1 MWASGDSKGNDAQ
14 EARGGARG
22 REIAMS
28 VFRYK
33 GSKVW
38 TMDFLFHGQRIRE
51 STGTRS
57 KTLALK
63 IEDKR
68 RRALEEG
75 AAGIRKRRQPLLL
88 SVAADE
94 WLELKKATLAPRSV
108 RIEQANLAHLLP
120 ELGRKLICDIDAP
133 DVARYQQKRLDE
145 EASPKTVNLEIGTL
159 RAILK
164 RSGQWARLQPEVSM
178 LPTRD
183 DVGRAITT
191 EEETALLQACSQSRS
206 RSLVPFVTLAI
217 ETGARYGTIRTLEW
231 GNVDFE
237 NRCLKWGKDKTAAGT
252 GRIVPL
258 SQRAV
263 AALSFWAT
271 HFPDRKPEQYVF
283 PSERYGAGGDEFSP
297 KAYHV
302 DPSKPIGSI
311 KEAWEAARLRAAR
324 ILKGETEETGANTET
339 EPKEAIAPLACR
351 FHDLRHTAVSRM
363 LNNGVPIAKVAK
375 IVGWS
380 KSTMVL
386 MAARYGHFSLNDLR
400 DAVESISGS
409 KIEAG
414 SPVFSPVSEGSAEAK
429 RPN

>member
-1 MWASGDSKGNDAQ
+1 
-14 EARGGARG
+14 
-22 REIAMS
+22 MS

-38 TMDFLFHGQRIRE
+38 TMDFLFHAQRIRE

-75 AAGIRKRRQPLLL
+75 AAGIRKQRQPLLL
-88 SVAADE
+88 AVAADE
-94 WLELKKATLAPRSV
+94 WLDMKKATLAPRSV
-108 RIEQANLAHLLP
+108 KIEQANLAHLLP
-120 ELGRKLICDIDAP
+120 ELGRKLICDLEAA
-133 DVARYQQKRLDE
+133 DVARYQQARLDE
-145 EASPKTVNLEIGTL
+145 DASPKTVNLEVGTL

-164 RSGQWARLQPEVSM
+164 RGGQWARLQPEVKM

-183 DVGRAITT
+183 DVGRAITP

-217 ETGARYGTIRTLEW
+217 ETGARYGVIRTLQW
-231 GNVDFE
+231 GSVDLE
-237 NRCLKWGKDKTAAGT
+237 NRCLKFGKDKTAAGT
-252 GRIVPL
+252 GRIIPL

-263 AALSFWAT
+263 AALSFWMT
-271 HFPDRKPEQYVF
+271 HFPERKPEHYVF
-283 PSERYGAGGDEFSP
+283 PSERYGAGGDAFSP

-302 DPSKPIGSI
+302 DPSKPIGDI

-324 ILKGETEETGANTET
+324 ILKSKAEETASE
-339 EPKEAIAPLACR
+339 EKIAPLACR

-363 LNNGVPIAKVAK
+363 LNAGIPIAKVAK

-380 KSTMVL
+380 PATMVR
-386 MAARYGHFSLNDLR
+386 MAARYGHFSLNELR
-400 DAVESISGS
+400 DAVESISGAG
-409 KIEAG
+409 IEAG
-414 SPVFSPVSEGSAEAK
+414 SLVFSPVSVGAAEGR

>member
-1 MWASGDSKGNDAQ
+1 
-14 EARGGARG
+14 
-22 REIAMS
+22 MS

-68 RRALEEG
+68 RRELEEG
-75 AAGIRKRRQPLLL
+75 AAGIRKQEQPRLL
-88 SVAADE
+88 SVASEE
-94 WLELKKATLAPRSV
+94 WLDMKKATLAPRSV
-108 RIEQANLAHLLP
+108 AIEKANLAHLLP
-120 ELGRKLICDIDAP
+120 ELGRKLVCDIDAR
-133 DVARYQQKRLDE
+133 DIARYQQKRIDA

-164 RSGQWARLQPEVSM
+164 RFGHWARLQPNVNM
-178 LPTRD
+178 LATRD
-183 DVGRAITT
+183 DIGRAITP
-191 EEETALLQACSQSRS
+191 EEESALLQACGKSRS

-217 ETGARYGTIRTLEW
+217 ETGARYGVIRTLQW
-231 GNVDFE
+231 GCVDFE

-252 GRIVPL
+252 GRVIPL
-258 SQRAV
+258 SQRAM

-271 HFPDRKPEQYVF
+271 HYPERKPEHYVF
-283 PSERYGAGGDEFSP
+283 PAERYGAAGDRFCA
-297 KAYHV
+297 KAYDV

-311 KEAWEAARLRAAR
+311 KEAWEAAKLRAGK
-324 ILKGETEETGANTET
+324 ILKGETEEAD
-339 EPKEAIAPLACR
+339 PKEKFAPLVCR

-363 LNNGVPIAKVAK
+363 LNAGIPIAKVAK
-375 IVGWS
+375 IAGWS
-380 KSTMVL
+380 PATMVR

-400 DAVESISGS
+400 GAVESISGNG
-409 KIEAG
+409 IEAE
-414 SPVFSPVSEGSAEAK
+414 SPVFSPVSEDAAK
-429 RPN
+429 ITRAN

>member
-1 MWASGDSKGNDAQ
+1 
-14 EARGGARG
+14 
-22 REIAMS
+22 MS

-38 TMDFLFHGQRIRE
+38 TMDFLFHAQRIRE

-57 KTLALK
+57 KTLALR

-75 AAGIRKRRQPLLL
+75 AAGIRKQRQPLLL

-94 WLELKKATLAPRSV
+94 WLDMKKATLAPRSV
-108 RIEQANLAHLLP
+108 KIEQANLAHLLP
-120 ELGRKLICDIDAP
+120 ELGRKLICDIEAREI
-133 DVARYQQKRLDE
+133 ARYQQTRLDE

-183 DVGRAITT
+183 DVGRAITP
-191 EEETALLQACSQSRS
+191 EEETALLQACAQSRS

-231 GNVDFE
+231 GNIDFE
-237 NRCLKWGKDKTAAGT
+237 NRCLKWGKDKTEAGT

-271 HFPDRKPEQYVF
+271 HFPERKPEHYVF

-324 ILKGETEETGANTET
+324 ILKGETEETDS
-339 EPKEAIAPLACR
+339 KEKIAPLACR

-363 LNNGVPIAKVAK
+363 LNAGTPIAKVAK

-380 KSTMVL
+380 ASTMVL
-386 MAARYGHFSLNDLR
+386 MAKRYGHFSLNDLR
-400 DAVESISGS
+400 GAVESISGT

-414 SPVFSPVSEGSAEAK
+414 SPVFSPVSDGSAEAK

>member
-1 MWASGDSKGNDAQ
+1 
-14 EARGGARG
+14 
-22 REIAMS
+22 MS
-28 VFRYK
+28 IFRYK

-94 WLELKKATLAPRSV
+94 WLELKKTTLAPRSV
-108 RIEQANLAHLLP
+108 KIEQANLAHLLP
-120 ELGRKLICDIDAP
+120 ELGRKLICDLDAP
-133 DVARYQQKRLDE
+133 DIARYQQKRLDE
-145 EASPKTVNLEIGTL
+145 EASPKTINLEIGTV

-164 RSGQWARLQPEVSM
+164 RSGQWARLQPEVKM
-178 LPTRD
+178 LTTRD
-183 DVGRAITT
+183 DVGRAISA

-217 ETGARYGTIRTLEW
+217 ESGARYGVIRTLQW
-231 GNVDFE
+231 GSIDFE
-237 NRCLKWGKDKTAAGT
+237 NRCLRWGKDKTASGT

-258 SQRAV
+258 SQRAL

-271 HFPDRKPEQYVF
+271 HFPNRKPEHYVF
-283 PSERYGAGGDEFSP
+283 PAERYGAGGDKFSP

-302 DPSKPIGSI
+302 DPSKPIGDI

-324 ILKGETEETGANTET
+324 ILKGEAEEADPNTEAS
-339 EPKEAIAPLACR
+339 PVAPLACR

-363 LNNGVPIAKVAK
+363 LNAGIPIAKVAK

-380 KSTMVL
+380 PATMVR
-386 MAARYGHFSLNDLR
+386 MAARYGHFSLNELR
-400 DAVESISGS
+400 DAVESING
-409 KIEAG
+409 AG
-414 SPVFSPVSEGSAEAK
+414 IDAKSLVFSPVSDGSAEGK

>member
-1 MWASGDSKGNDAQ
+1 
-14 EARGGARG
+14 
-22 REIAMS
+22 MS

-68 RRALEEG
+68 RRELEEG
-75 AAGIRKRRQPLLL
+75 SAGIKKAQAPRLV
-88 SVAADE
+88 SIAADE
-94 WLELKKATLAPRSV
+94 WLAMKKSTLAPRSV
-108 RIEQANLAHLLP
+108 VIEKANLAHLLP
-120 ELGRKLICDIDAP
+120 ELGRKLICDIDAR
-133 DVARYQQKRLDE
+133 DIARYQQKRLDE
-145 EASPKTVNLEIGTL
+145 SASSRTVNLEVGTL

-164 RSGQWARLQPEVSM
+164 RSGQWARLQPEVKM
-178 LPTRD
+178 LSTRD
-183 DVGRAITT
+183 DVGQAITAK
-191 EEETALLQACSQSRS
+191 EEMALLQACSQSRS

-217 ETGARYGTIRTLEW
+217 ETGARYGVIRTLQW
-231 GNVDFE
+231 GSVDFE

-258 SQRAV
+258 SQRAI
-263 AALSFWAT
+263 AALSFWAN
-271 HFPDRKPEQYVF
+271 HFPERKPEHYVF
-283 PSERYGAGGDEFSP
+283 PTERYGAGGDKFEI

-311 KEAWEAARLRAAR
+311 KEAWEAARLRAAK
-324 ILKGETEETGANTET
+324 ILNGEKEEADAGKCEI
-339 EPKEAIAPLACR
+339 EEEVKPLNCR

-363 LNNGVPIAKVAK
+363 LNAGVPLAKVAK

-380 KSTMVL
+380 GSTMVL
-386 MAARYGHFSLNDLR
+386 MAKRYGHFSLNELR
-400 DAVESISGS
+400 DAVESISRS
-409 KIEAG
+409 KIESG
-414 SPVFSPVSEGSAEAK
+414 SLVISPVSDEREEGR

>member
-1 MWASGDSKGNDAQ
+1 
-14 EARGGARG
+14 
-22 REIAMS
+22 MS

-38 TMDFLFHGQRIRE
+38 TMDFLFHAQRIRE

-57 KTLALK
+57 KTLAGK

-68 RRALEEG
+68 RRELEEG
-75 AAGIRKRRQPLLL
+75 TAGIKRYQQPHIL

-94 WLELKKATLAPRSV
+94 WLEMKKATLAPRSV
-108 RIEQANLAHLLP
+108 KIEKANLAHLVP
-120 ELGRKLICDIDAP
+120 ELGRKLVCDIDAR
-133 DVARYQQKRLDE
+133 DIARYQQKRIDA

-164 RSGQWARLQPEVSM
+164 RSGHWARLQPEVNM

-183 DVGRAITT
+183 DIGRAISP
-191 EEETALLQACSQSRS
+191 EEESVLLQACGKSRS

-217 ETGARYGTIRTLEW
+217 ETGARYGVVRTVQW
-231 GNVDFE
+231 GHVDFE

-252 GRIVPL
+252 GRVIPL
-258 SQRAV
+258 SKRAM
-263 AALSFWAT
+263 AALTFWAT
-271 HFPDRKPEQYVF
+271 HFPERKPDHYVF
-283 PSERYGAGGDEFSP
+283 PAERYGAAGDKFCA
-297 KAYHV
+297 KAYDV

-324 ILKGETEETGANTET
+324 ILKGETEQE
-339 EPKEAIAPLACR
+339 EPEEKIVPMACR

-363 LNNGVPIAKVAK
+363 LNAGTPIAKVAK

-380 KSTMVL
+380 ASTMVL
-386 MAARYGHFSLNDLR
+386 MAKRYGHFSLNDLR
-400 DAVESISGS
+400 GAVESISGTG
-409 KIEAG
+409 IEAG
-414 SPVFSPVSEGSAEAK
+414 SPVISPVSENSPEPG

>member
-1 MWASGDSKGNDAQ
+1 
-14 EARGGARG
+14 
-22 REIAMS
+22 MS

-75 AAGIRKRRQPLLL
+75 AAGIRKRQQPLLL
-88 SVAADE
+88 SVAADD
-94 WLELKKATLAPRSV
+94 WLKLKKTTLAPRSV
-108 RIEQANLAHLLP
+108 KIEQANLAHLLP
-120 ELGRKLICDIDAP
+120 ELGRKLICDIESA
-133 DVARYQQKRLDE
+133 DVARYQQKRIDE
-145 EASPKTVNLEIGTL
+145 KASPKTVNLEVGTL

-183 DVGRAITT
+183 DVGRAITP
-191 EEETALLQACSQSRS
+191 EEEAALLQACAQSRS

-271 HFPDRKPEQYVF
+271 HFPERKPEHYVF

-302 DPSKPIGSI
+302 ETSKPIGSI

-324 ILKGETEETGANTET
+324 ILKGETEET
-339 EPKEAIAPLACR
+339 EPKETIVPLACR

-400 DAVESISGS
+400 DAVESISNG

-414 SPVFSPVSEGSAEAK
+414 SPVFSPVSEQSPEAK

>member
-1 MWASGDSKGNDAQ
+1 
-14 EARGGARG
+14 
-22 REIAMS
+22 MS
-28 VFRYK
+28 IFRYK

-75 AAGIRKRRQPLLL
+75 AAGIKKQRQPLLL

-94 WLELKKATLAPRSV
+94 WLDMKRATLAPRSV
-108 RIEQANLAHLLP
+108 KIEQANLAHLLP
-120 ELGRKLICDIDAP
+120 ELGRKLICDIEAREI
-133 DVARYQQKRLDE
+133 ARYQQGRLDE
-145 EASPKTVNLEIGTL
+145 DASPKTVNLEVGTL

-164 RSGQWARLQPEVSM
+164 RSGQWARLQPEVKM

-183 DVGRAITT
+183 DIGRAIST

-217 ETGARYGTIRTLEW
+217 ETGARYGVIRTLQW
-231 GNVDFE
+231 GSVDFE

-252 GRIVPL
+252 GRMVPL

-271 HFPDRKPEQYVF
+271 HFPERKPEHYVF
-283 PSERYGAGGDEFSP
+283 PAERYGAGGDAFSP

-311 KEAWEAARLRAAR
+311 KEAWEAARLRAMR
-324 ILKGETEETGANTET
+324 ILKGETEETDSE
-339 EPKEAIAPLACR
+339 EKIAPLACR

-363 LNNGVPIAKVAK
+363 LNAGIPIAKVAK
-375 IVGWS
+375 IVGWGT
-380 KSTMVL
+380 STMVL
-386 MAARYGHFSLNDLR
+386 MAARYGHFSLNELR
-400 DAVESISGS
+400 GAVESINGSG
-409 KIEAG
+409 IEAG
-414 SPVFSPVSEGSAEAK
+414 SPVNSPVSENHTQGQH
-429 RPN
+429 PN

>member
-1 MWASGDSKGNDAQ
+1 
-14 EARGGARG
+14 
-22 REIAMS
+22 MS

-75 AAGIRKRRQPLLL
+75 AAGIRKQRQPLLL

-94 WLELKKATLAPRSV
+94 WLDMKKATLAPRSV
-108 RIEQANLAHLLP
+108 KIEKANLAHLLP
-120 ELGRKLICDIDAP
+120 ELGRKLICDIDAR
-133 DVARYQQKRLDE
+133 DIARYQQKRLDE

-164 RSGQWARLQPEVSM
+164 RSGQWARLQPEVKM

-183 DVGRAITT
+183 DIGRAIST
-191 EEETALLQACSQSRS
+191 EEETALLQACGKSRS

-217 ETGARYGTIRTLEW
+217 ETGARYGVIRTLQW
-231 GNVDFE
+231 GSVDFE
-237 NRCLKWGKDKTAAGT
+237 NRCLKWGKDKTASGT

-271 HFPDRKPEQYVF
+271 HFPERKPEHYVF
-283 PSERYGAGGDEFSP
+283 PSERYGAG
-297 KAYHV
+297 
-302 DPSKPIGSI
+302 
-311 KEAWEAARLRAAR
+311 WRR
-324 ILKGETEETGANTET
+324 IQ
-339 EPKEAIAPLACR
+339 P
-351 FHDLRHTAVSRM
+351 
-363 LNNGVPIAKVAK
+363 
-375 IVGWS
+375 
-380 KSTMVL
+380 
-386 MAARYGHFSLNDLR
+386 
-400 DAVESISGS
+400 
-409 KIEAG
+409 
-414 SPVFSPVSEGSAEAK
+414 EGLP
-429 RPN
+429 R

>member
-1 MWASGDSKGNDAQ
+1 MA
-14 EARGGARG
+14 
-22 REIAMS
+22 

-75 AAGIRKRRQPLLL
+75 TAGIRKQRQPLLL

-94 WLELKKATLAPRSV
+94 WLDLKKATLALRSV
-108 RIEQANLAHLLP
+108 AIEKANLAHLLP
-120 ELGRKLICDIDAP
+120 ELGRKLVCDLDAR
-133 DVARYQQKRLDE
+133 DIARYQQKRLDE
-145 EASPKTVNLEIGTL
+145 NASPKTVNLEVGTL

-164 RSGQWARLQPEVSM
+164 RGGQWARLQPEVSM

-191 EEETALLQACSQSRS
+191 EEETALLQACAQSRS

-271 HFPDRKPEQYVF
+271 HFPERKPEHYVF

-324 ILKGETEETGANTET
+324 ILIGETEET
-339 EPKEAIAPLACR
+339 EPKEEIAPLACR

-363 LNNGVPIAKVAK
+363 LNAGVPLAKVAK

-380 KSTMVL
+380 ASTMVL
-386 MAARYGHFSLNDLR
+386 MAKRYGHFSLNELR
-400 DAVESISGS
+400 DAVESISNG
-409 KIEAG
+409 KIDAG
-414 SPVFSPVSEGSAEAK
+414 SLVFSPVSDGSLEAK